1 LTKKWKQPSAGASA
15 PQKVNSSGTARVE
28 SWKGRGNV
36 RALRRLQKKRE
47 PNVTEKDSLLE
58 IERLINASLAIIEK
72 ARRAPRGESK

>member
-1 LTKKWKQPSAGASA
+1 M
-15 PQKVNSSGTARVE
+15 
-28 SWKGRGNV
+28 